1 MILGIITG
9 LILITL
15 LVVII
20 SIGFQPFLILL
31 LLIPFFYLAGMY
43 RSRKTSKGRIKR
55 DARSLEKTVF
65 RPLLRDVLVID
76 TPVWLNE
83 KYASFFNALSIVLA
97 ANNKK
102 HLLFDEQRDEIMMRA
117 QQTFESA
124 GQSKTVHDAQS
135 PLKQFLDNNLNL
147 IICEPLDSSDE
158 IADEPLPLKLL
169 VCAAKKS
176 RNVTLISDNRELI
189 DRASAVLKSR
199 KIGMTVIDYLE
210 GLMPRCNEYCVAVRE
225 GTIKPLVWKR
235 I

>member
-1 MILGIITG
+1 MILGIIAG

-15 LVVII
+15 LVVIF
-20 SIGFQPFLILL
+20 SIGLQPFLILL

-43 RSRKTSKGRIKR
+43 RSRKGSKGRIKR
-55 DARSLEKTVF
+55 DARTLEKTVF

-83 KYASFFNALSIVLA
+83 KYAGFFNVLSIVLA

-102 HLLFDEQRDEIMMRA
+102 HLLFDEQRDEIMMTA
-117 QQTFESA
+117 QETFESA
-124 GQSKTVHDAQS
+124 GQSKAVHDAKS
-135 PLKQFLDNNLNL
+135 PLKQCLDNNL
-147 IICEPLDSSDE
+147 ITREPLDISDAIE
-158 IADEPLPLKLL
+158 IADEPLTIKLL

-176 RNVTLISDNRELI
+176 RNITFLSDNRELVA
-189 DRASAVLKSR
+189 RARTVLKSR
-199 KIGMTVIDYLE
+199 KVGITVIDYLE

>member
-1 MILGIITG
+1 MILGIIAG

-15 LVVII
+15 LVAIF

-83 KYASFFNALSIVLA
+83 KYANFFNALAIVCA

-102 HLLFDEQRDEIMMRA
+102 LLLFDEQRDEIMMTA

-124 GQSKTVHDAQS
+124 GQATAVHDAQS
-135 PLKQFLDNNLNL
+135 PLKQFMDNNL
-147 IICEPLDSSDE
+147 IIHEHLDLPDE
-158 IADEPLPLKLL
+158 AADEPLSIKLL

-176 RNVTLISDNRELI
+176 RNVTFLSDNRELV
-189 DRASAVLKSR
+189 DRARAVLKSR
-199 KIGMTVIDYLE
+199 KIGLTVIDYLE
-210 GLMPRCNEYCVAVRE
+210 GLMPGCNEYCAAVRN
-225 GTIKPLVWKR
+225 GTLKPSVWKR

>member
-1 MILGIITG
+1 MILGIISG
-9 LILITL
+9 LILITV
-15 LVVII
+15 LVVIF

-76 TPVWLNE
+76 TPVWLNV
-83 KYASFFNALSIVLA
+83 KYANFFNALAIVCA

-102 HLLFDEQRDEIMMRA
+102 LLLFDEQRDEMLMTARK
-117 QQTFESA
+117 TFEGA
-124 GQSKTVHDAQS
+124 DYATAVHDAQS
-135 PLKQFLDNNLNL
+135 LKQLMDNNL
-147 IICEPLDSSDE
+147 ITCAPLNSSNE
-158 IADEPLPLKLL
+158 IADKLLSVKLL

-176 RNVTLISDNRELI
+176 RNVTFLSDNRELV
-189 DRASAVLKSR
+189 DRARAVLKAR
-199 KIGMTVIDYLE
+199 KIGLTVIDYLE
-210 GLMPRCNEYCVAVRE
+210 DLMPGCHDYCRAVRE
-225 GTIKPLVWKR
+225 GTIKPITWKR

>member
-9 LILITL
+9 LILITV
-15 LVVII
+15 LVVIV

-31 LLIPFFYLAGMY
+31 LLIPFFYLAGMC
-43 RSRKTSKGRIKR
+43 RFRKTSKGRIKR

-83 KYASFFNALSIVLA
+83 KYDGFFNALSLVLA

-102 HLLFDEQRDEIMMRA
+102 LLLFDEQRDEILMTA
-117 QQTFESA
+117 QKTFEGA
-124 GQSKTVHDAQS
+124 DYATAVHDAQS
-135 PLKQFLDNNLNL
+135 LKQFMDNNL
-147 IICEPLDSSDE
+147 ITCAPLNSSNE
-158 IADEPLPLKLL
+158 RADELLSVKLL

-189 DRASAVLKSR
+189 DRARAVLKTR
-199 KIGMTVIDYLE
+199 KIGLTVIDYLE
-210 GLMPRCNEYCVAVRE
+210 ELMPGCHDYCRAVRE
-225 GTIKPLVWKR
+225 GTIKPITWKR

>member
-9 LILITL
+9 LILITV
-15 LVVII
+15 LVVIV

-76 TPVWLNE
+76 TPIWLNE
-83 KYASFFNALSIVLA
+83 KYAGFFNALSVVLA

-102 HLLFDEQRDEIMMRA
+102 HLLFDEQRDEIMMTA

-124 GQSKTVHDAQS
+124 GQSKAVHDAKS
-135 PLKQFLDNNLNL
+135 PLKQFLDNNL
-147 IICEPLDSSDE
+147 IIREPLDISDE
-158 IADEPLPLKLL
+158 IDSELLPIKLL

-176 RNVTLISDNRELI
+176 RNVTLISDNRQLI
-189 DRASAVLKSR
+189 DRARAVLKAK
-199 KIGMTVIDYLE
+199 KIGLTVIDYLE
-210 GLMPRCNEYCVAVRE
+210 DLMPACTEYCAAVRE

>member
-9 LILITL
+9 LILITV
-15 LVVII
+15 LVVIV

-76 TPVWLNE
+76 TPIWLNE
-83 KYASFFNALSIVLA
+83 KYAGFFNALSIVLA

-102 HLLFDEQRDEIMMRA
+102 HLLFDEQRDEIMMTA

-124 GQSKTVHDAQS
+124 GQSKAVHDAKS
-135 PLKQFLDNNLNL
+135 PLKQFMDNNL
-147 IICEPLDSSDE
+147 ITRAPLDSSNE
-158 IADEPLPLKLL
+158 IADELLSVKLL

-176 RNVTLISDNRELI
+176 RNVTLISDNREFI
-189 DRASAVLKSR
+189 DRARAVLKTK
-199 KIGMTVIDYLE
+199 KIGLTVIDYLE
-210 GLMPRCNEYCVAVRE
+210 ELIPGCHDYCRAVRE
-225 GTIKPLVWKR
+225 GTIKPTTWKR

>member
-9 LILITL
+9 LILITV
-15 LVVII
+15 LVVIV

-76 TPVWLNE
+76 TPIWLNE
-83 KYASFFNALSIVLA
+83 KYAGFFNALSVVLA

-102 HLLFDEQRDEIMMRA
+102 HLLFDEQCDEILMTTQR
-117 QQTFESA
+117 TFESA
-124 GQSKTVHDAQS
+124 DYATAVHDAQS
-135 PLKQFLDNNLNL
+135 LKQFMDNNL
-147 IICEPLDSSDE
+147 ITRAPLDSSNE
-158 IADEPLPLKLL
+158 IADELLSVKLL

-176 RNVTLISDNRELI
+176 HNVTLISDNLEFI
-189 DRASAVLKSR
+189 DRARAVLKTK
-199 KIGMTVIDYLE
+199 KIGLTVIDYLE
-210 GLMPRCNEYCVAVRE
+210 ELIPGCHDYCRAVRE
-225 GTIKPLVWKR
+225 GTIKPITWKR

>member
-1 MILGIITG
+1 MILGIIAG
-9 LILITL
+9 LILITV
-15 LVVII
+15 LVVIF

-102 HLLFDEQRDEIMMRA
+102 HLLFDEQRDEILMTA

-124 GQSKTVHDAQS
+124 GQSKAVHDAKS
-135 PLKQFLDNNLNL
+135 PLKQFMDNNL
-147 IICEPLDSSDE
+147 IIREPLDISDE
-158 IADEPLPLKLL
+158 IADEPLPIKLL

-189 DRASAVLKSR
+189 DRARAVLKSR
-199 KIGMTVIDYLE
+199 KIGLTVIDYLE
-210 GLMPRCNEYCVAVRE
+210 DLMPGCQ
-225 GTIKPLVWKR
+225 
-235 I
+235 